1 MAYNHYILVCGGT
14 GCESSNAD
22 GIYNNLIAEAKAAG
36 VLDKV
41 QIVKTGCFGFCEKGP
56 IVKVLPEDSFYVEVK
71 PEDAK
76 EIINEQIVKGREVP
90 RLLYNKTKRSTESV
104 EEIQFYQKQ
113 LRIVLRN
120 CGVINPEN
128 IEEYIARD
136 GYLALEK
143 ALFELSPQQI
153 IDEVKLSGL
162 RGRGGAGF
170 PTGMKWEAGMK
181 APGDEKFVVCNADE
195 GDPGAY
201 MD

>member
-1 MAYNHYILVCGGT
+1 MAYNHYILVCGGSA
-14 GCESSNAD
+14 CESSRSD
-22 GIYNNLIAEAKAAG
+22 QIYNNLITEAKAAG
-36 VLDKV
+36 VTEQV

-76 EIINEQIVKGREVP
+76 EIIAEQIIKGREVK
-90 RLLYNKTKRSTESV
+90 RLLYNKERKSNESV

-143 ALFELSPQQI
+143 ALFEMTPQQI
-153 IDEVKLSGL
+153 VDEVKASW
-162 RGRGGAGF
+162 GR
-170 PTGMKWEAGMK
+170 KIRRLQRR
-181 APGDEKFVVCNADE
+181 
-195 GDPGAY
+195 
-201 MD
+201 